1 MNSSST
7 QPLNPQTGILKLS
20 SVNFSSKIIGL
31 IVASSLVL
39 LTLMT
44 ILAYYGQGETL
55 HSVSDE
61 RAKSFNRVFW
71 DQVDNDAT
79 AMEKTLTA
87 LSTNKTLIKLFME
100 KNRTELLGEAA
111 PIFDRIKKEFG
122 ITHFYFID
130 TSGAVYLRVHN
141 PPKRGDILKRATY
154 LKANTTGKVGK
165 GIEMGK
171 KYYSLR
177 VVMPVRVE
185 GKLIGYFE
193 LGEELDHLV
202 EGFNKVTGADIS
214 LWVSEDYAERKKISG
229 VFEEF
234 GGWFRV
240 MASNLEQQNALM
252 SNIGAELSVKTEKS
266 ISADIA
272 GNEYGVGVFPF
283 KDAFDEVAGV
293 TVITMDHTAQ
303 NDILAG
309 QTILALIIAGIILA
323 VVVVLSL
330 FVVRNMT
337 RPLRH
342 AAVDIDLIS
351 KGDLSRRLEVT
362 SNDEVG
368 EICSATN
375 RLIDAVDH
383 VFGQAIHTADQL
395 SETSSQIDSS
405 AQSLS
410 ASANQQAAN
419 VEETSA
425 SLEEMNSTIANN
437 ADSAR
442 QTENIADQ
450 TSTQAEMGGESVQ
463 KTLHAMKDI
472 ATKISVIEDI
482 AYKTN
487 LLALNAAI
495 EAARAGEHGK
505 GFSVVA
511 DEVRKLAERSQS
523 AAQEISSQAV
533 TSVEVAEH
541 AGKLLQE
548 ILPKIQ
554 NTTELVK
561 EISASSNE
569 QAEGVRQISG
579 SMSQLDQAAQKTAS
593 SSEQLA
599 SSSGELQE
607 RAQELKKAL
616 AYFDRQKTA

>member
-1 MNSSST
+1 MSST
-7 QPLNPQTGILKLS
+7 HASGSQAGLFKLS
-20 SVNFSSKIIGL
+20 SLNFSSKIISL
-31 IVASSLVL
+31 IVISSLLL

-71 DQVDNDAT
+71 EQVENDAK
-79 AMEKTLTA
+79 AMEKTLTGLSYNTA
-87 LSTNKTLIKLFME
+87 LTKLFME
-100 KNRTELLGEAA
+100 KNRTGLLNEAS
-111 PIFDRIKKEFG
+111 PIFDHLKKEFG

-141 PPKRGDILKRATY
+141 PPKHGDVLKRATY
-154 LKANTTGKVGK
+154 LKAKSTDGFGK

-177 VVMPVRVE
+177 VVMPVKVE

-214 LWVSEDYAERKKISG
+214 LWVSGDYANNKNITG
-229 VFEEF
+229 AFEEF

-240 MASNLEQQNALM
+240 MASNLEQQNTLM
-252 SNIGAELSVKTEKS
+252 TSIGSDLSVETEKFLS
-266 ISADIA
+266 TNIA
-272 GNEYGVGVFPF
+272 GNQHGIGVFPF
-283 KDAFDEVAGV
+283 KDAFDEIAGV

-303 NDILAG
+303 NDILAS
-309 QTILALIIAGIILA
+309 QTMLALIIAGIVLFA
-323 VVVVLSL
+323 VVILSL

-337 RPLRH
+337 GPLRH
-342 AAVDIDLIS
+342 AAIDIDLIS
-351 KGDLSRRLEVT
+351 KGDLSIRLPVT

-375 RLIDAVDH
+375 RLVDAVDR
-383 VFGQAIHTADQL
+383 VFSQATHTAEQL
-395 SETSSQIDSS
+395 SESSSQIDSS
-405 AQSLS
+405 AQSLAS
-410 ASANQQAAN
+410 SANEQAAS

-425 SLEEMNSTIANN
+425 SLEQMNSTIANN
-437 ADSAR
+437 ADSAK
-442 QTENIADQ
+442 QTENIANE
-450 TSTQAEMGGESVQ
+450 TSSQAEMGGESVQ
-463 KTLHAMKDI
+463 KTVHAMKDI
-472 ATKISVIEDI
+472 AAKISVIEDI

-541 AGKLLQE
+541 AGNLLGE

-554 NTTELVK
+554 NTTKLVK

-569 QAEGVRQISG
+569 QAEGVRQISS
-579 SMSQLDQAAQKTAS
+579 SMSQLDQAAQKTAA
-593 SSEQLA
+593 SSEELA
-599 SSSGELQE
+599 SSSSELQA
-607 RAQELKKAL
+607 RSQELQSAL
-616 AYFDRQKTA
+616 SYFDRKKIA